1 MSSFLSSGSVKVIYF
16 TVPVL
21 FPSETT
27 VSLTGPDGLEEVLL
41 EELLE
46 LLLEEELLDELVE
59 VFLLLPVTVTSM
71 LPP

>member
-1 MSSFLSSGSVKVIYF
+1 MKIIYF

-46 LLLEEELLDELVE
+46 LLLLEEELLDELVE